1 MSGKKIRTAF
11 SQYNMKDMDQ
21 DQEDY
26 DDEIDNIDYNEK
38 NINNDCQKYDLMM

>member
-1 MSGKKIRTAF
+1 
-11 SQYNMKDMDQ
+11 MKDMDQ

-38 NINNDCQKYDLMM
+38 NINNDC